1 MIKLQYHDRDEEM
14 TPETATEGTVTIEDF
29 AEYSAIIREIMHTT
43 WFITDT
49 TKILDEA
56 GEWFDGNIGNPTPY
70 YGDMLRQ
77 LIRTAC
83 GKQMALIERLETIT
97 SIPPNLTAG
106 KLAVLDLPAYPQK
119 ISVAKSVA

>member
-1 MIKLQYHDRDEEM
+1 MQ
-14 TPETATEGTVTIEDF
+14 TEADKTVQAVTIEDF
-29 AEYSAIIREIMHTT
+29 KEYSAIVREIMHTA

-56 GEWFDGNIGNPTPY
+56 DEWFDGNIGNPTPY

-83 GKQMALIERLETIT
+83 GKQMSLIERLENLT
-97 SIPPNLTAG
+97 SVKPDLTAG
-106 KLAVLDLPAYPQK
+106 KLAVLDLPQYPK
-119 ISVAKSVA
+119 KVSEASSVA

>member
-1 MIKLQYHDRDEEM
+1 MQTETTQT
-14 TPETATEGTVTIEDF
+14 TPPVTIEDF
-29 AEYSAIIREIMHTT
+29 KEYSAIIREIMHTA

-56 GEWFDGNIGNPTPY
+56 DEWFDGTTGNPTPY

-83 GKQMALIERLETIT
+83 GKQMSLIERLEDMT
-97 SIPPNLTAG
+97 SIRPDLTAG
-106 KLAVLDLPAYPQK
+106 KLNVLDLPQYPK
-119 ISVAKSVA
+119 KVSEAFSNA

>member
-1 MIKLQYHDRDEEM
+1 MQ
-14 TPETATEGTVTIEDF
+14 TETTQTEQHVTIEDF
-29 AEYSAIIREIMHTT
+29 KEYSAIIREIMHTA

-56 GEWFDGNIGNPTPY
+56 DDWFDGATGNPTPY

-83 GKQMALIERLETIT
+83 GKQMSLIERLEDMT
-97 SIPPNLTAG
+97 SIKPDLTAG
-106 KLAVLDLPAYPQK
+106 KLNVLDLPQYPK
-119 ISVAKSVA
+119 KVSEAFSNA

>member
-1 MIKLQYHDRDEEM
+1 MQ
-14 TPETATEGTVTIEDF
+14 TEITQTTQNVTIEDF
-29 AEYSAIIREIMHTT
+29 AEYSAIVREIMHAT

-56 GEWFDGNIGNPTPY
+56 EDWFDGATGNPTPY

-83 GKQMALIERLETIT
+83 GKQMSLIERLEELT
-97 SIPPNLTAG
+97 SVRPDLTGG
-106 KLAVLDLPAYPQK
+106 KLAVLDLPEYPK
-119 ISVAKSVA
+119 KVSEATSNA

>member
-1 MIKLQYHDRDEEM
+1 MQANAAP
-14 TPETATEGTVTIEDF
+14 TVQAVTIEDF
-29 AEYSAIIREIMHTT
+29 AEYSAIVREIMHTA

-56 GEWFDGNIGNPTPY
+56 DEWFDGATGNPTPY

-83 GKQMALIERLETIT
+83 GKQMSLIERLEGIT
-97 SIPPNLTAG
+97 SIRPDLTAG
-106 KLAVLDLPAYPQK
+106 KLAVLDLPAYPKK
-119 ISVAKSVA
+119 ISEAFSNA